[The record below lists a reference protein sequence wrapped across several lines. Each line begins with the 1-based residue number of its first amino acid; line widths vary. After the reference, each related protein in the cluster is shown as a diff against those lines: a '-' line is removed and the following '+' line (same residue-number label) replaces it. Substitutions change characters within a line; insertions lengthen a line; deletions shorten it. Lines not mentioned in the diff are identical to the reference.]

1 MIKTIAIPKTN
12 SYQLAIPA
20 SYIGKEIEILFYAVD
35 EVSKEGSVEPKMKMS
50 DFWGTLSD
58 ETADELHNAVT
69 ESRDSWE
76 GRLKKQL

>member
-1 MIKTIAIPKTN
+1 
-12 SYQLAIPA
+12 
-20 SYIGKEIEILFYAVD
+20 
-35 EVSKEGSVEPKMKMS
+35 VSKEKSVEPKMKMS